1 MLTRNPAKRF
11 AVAAALTSLMAV
23 SIGGLQAQVVVVTE
37 TNYNARNFDTNAGYV
52 RGFGITATNQS
63 AGLRWQGNDPYNTN
77 TFLGETDLVARA
89 PGYTPPPAL
98 NGFSSLIQGG
108 NGVPDILPGTN
119 SVNIWK
125 TFTPSTTAFANPTVS
140 FFVEWSL
147 IPSVEGAPYNLADTF
162 AFDLRNAANSSSLL
176 RLQLT
181 PGINIQPDSYTL
193 QLLASGE
200 STLTPID
207 LGYQSLF
214 QARVDMTGSTYN
226 LSLAR
231 INSTNRSVITNY
243 NNLVA
248 GASLA
253 AGMTAL
259 DFGSIMVD
267 WDLASGN
274 PLEPGSNYL
283 IANQFEVTTS
293 GTVIPEPGT
302 WAASLLLLTI
312 GGAYIHRRNAR
323 RSAVAQA

>member
-1 MLTRNPAKRF
+1 MVMHNTTKRF
-11 AVAAALTSLMAV
+11 AVAAMVTALMAV
-23 SIGGLQAQVVVVTE
+23 TLGGLQAQVIVTE
-37 TNYNARNFDTNAGYV
+37 TNYDARNFNTNAGYV

-63 AGLRWQGNDPYNTN
+63 AGLRWNGNDPYNAT

-162 AFDLRNAANSSSLL
+162 AFDLRNAANSTSLL

-181 PGINIQPDSYTL
+181 PGINIQSNSYTL
-193 QLLASGE
+193 QLFASGE
-200 STLTPID
+200 PTLTPID

-274 PLEPGSNYL
+274 PLEPGSNYH

>member
-1 MLTRNPAKRF
+1 MLTHTSAKRF

-23 SIGGLQAQVVVVTE
+23 SSGGLQAQVIATE
-37 TNYNARNFDTNAGYV
+37 TNYSAQNFNTNVGYV
-52 RGFGITATNQS
+52 RGVGITSTSQS
-63 AGLRWQGNDPYNTN
+63 AGLRWNGNDPYDPT
-77 TFLGETDLVARA
+77 TLVGATDLVARVS
-89 PGYTPPPAL
+89 GYTPPPL
-98 NGFSSLIQGG
+98 TNGFSSLIQGG
-108 NGVPDILPGTN
+108 LGIAEGIFPGTN

-125 TFTPSTTAFANPTVS
+125 TFAPSTDFANPTVS

-147 IPSVEGAPYNLADTF
+147 IPSLEGPPFDLADTF

-181 PGINIQPDSYTL
+181 PGINIQPNSYTL

-231 INSTNRSVITNY
+231 IDSTNRSVITNY
-243 NNLVA
+243 NNLVT

-283 IANQFEVTTS
+283 IANQFEVTTI
-293 GTVIPEPGT
+293 TPIPEPGT

-312 GGAYIHRRNAR
+312 GGAYIYRRNAR
-323 RSAVAQA
+323 RPAIAQA

>member
-1 MLTRNPAKRF
+1 
-11 AVAAALTSLMAV
+11 MAV
-23 SIGGLQAQVVVVTE
+23 SSGGLQAQVIATE
-37 TNYNARNFDTNAGYV
+37 TNYSAQNFNTNVGYV
-52 RGFGITATNQS
+52 RGVGITSTSQS
-63 AGLRWQGNDPYNTN
+63 AGLRWNGNDPYDPT
-77 TFLGETDLVARA
+77 TLVGATDLVARVS
-89 PGYTPPPAL
+89 GYTPPPL
-98 NGFSSLIQGG
+98 TNGFSSLIQGG
-108 NGVPDILPGTN
+108 LGIAEGIFPGTN

-125 TFTPSTTAFANPTVS
+125 TFAPSTDFANPTVS

-147 IPSVEGAPYNLADTF
+147 IPSLEGPPFDLADTF

-181 PGINIQPDSYTL
+181 PGINIQPNSYTL

-231 INSTNRSVITNY
+231 IDSTNRSVITNY
-243 NNLVA
+243 NNLVT

-283 IANQFEVTTS
+283 IANQFEVTTI
-293 GTVIPEPGT
+293 TPIPEPGT

-312 GGAYIHRRNAR
+312 GGAYIYRRNAR
-323 RSAVAQA
+323 RPAIAQA

>member
-1 MLTRNPAKRF
+1 MLTHTSAKRF

-23 SIGGLQAQVVVVTE
+23 SSGGLQAQVIVTE
-37 TNYNARNFDTNAGYV
+37 TNYSARNFNTNVGYV
-52 RGFGITATNQS
+52 RGVGITSQS
-63 AGLRWQGNDPYNTN
+63 AGLRWNGNDPYNT
-77 TFLGETDLVARA
+77 TTTLGETDLVARVS
-89 PGYTPPPAL
+89 GYTPPPL
-98 NGFSSLIQGG
+98 TNGFSSLIQGG
-108 NGVPDILPGTN
+108 LGIAEGIFPGTN

-125 TFTPSTTAFANPTVS
+125 TFTPSTALANPTVS

-147 IPSVEGAPYNLADTF
+147 IPSFEGAPFNLADTF
-162 AFDLRNAANSSSLL
+162 AFDLRNAANSTSLL

-181 PGINIQPDSYTL
+181 PGINIQPNSYTL

-293 GTVIPEPGT
+293 GTPIPEPGT

-323 RSAVAQA
+323 RTLAVQA